1 MPVSPVCVALYTQ
14 IQPLY
19 LSAPL
24 GGTKGKSMGLL
35 WSGAKAVI
43 KRYRRQSHTQ
53 LQEWKSSACTTLIF
67 TPSVT
72 HLSLCV
78 RVCIP
83 LTPSLFF
90 FVCTHTP
97 SFPSQNL
104 LKHAYTY
111 SRANAYVCRHITS
124 LSYHGCL

>member
-1 MPVSPVCVALYTQ
+1 MPVSLACVALYTQ

-53 LQEWKSSACTTLIF
+53 HKQWKSFACTTLIF

-72 HLSLCV
+72 HLSLCL
-78 RVCIP
+78 P
-83 LTPSLFF
+83 LSPSLCF
-90 FVCTHTP
+90 FVSPIPTP
-97 SFPSQNL
+97 LPPP
-104 LKHAYTY
+104 LKIDSCIYILRVMPLHM
-111 SRANAYVCRHITS
+111 YVDT
-124 LSYHGCL
+124 